1 MTIDQKSTELI
12 ILNRKT
18 ANKPVHHPLRV
29 MQFGGGNFLRAF
41 CDWMFDVLNKTT
53 DFNGSVAV
61 IKPTERGDYTELKN
75 QEGLFHVALDG
86 IRNGK
91 LVSEVTLVESVSKV
105 IQPYTEWDDYL
116 ALAEQPEMRFIV
128 SNTTEAGI
136 KFSSSD
142 KQTDCPPHEFPGK
155 LTLWLYHRFNYF
167 KGAADKGCI
176 VLPCELIE
184 DNGDALQKTVVKYA
198 EHWGLELEFIT
209 WVINCNY
216 FCSTLVDRIVSGFP
230 TDRKVAI
237 EQQTCYKDDL
247 LVAGEVYHSWV
258 IKAPPIVQKELPF
271 SKTDLNVVFVDDLKD
286 YREMKVRIL
295 NGAHTSLVPVGYLA
309 GIRTVKESMEDDL
322 VSNHILQVLSKEIK
336 PTLTNFPEKDIDTFI
351 NAVLDRFKNPT
362 LKHFLIA
369 ISLNSTSKF
378 QARLLPAF
386 KEYTQTNGHFPK
398 RIAFSLACLIR
409 FYKGEFSGENIPVND
424 DASILEFFKDE
435 WGQVTEQRQTLETLV
450 KNVLSNTDI
459 IGENLATYNG
469 LVQFITNSI
478 NSIDEVG
485 VKECLKAL

>member
-1 MTIDQKSTELI
+1 MTIDQKSTELK

-18 ANKPVHHPLRV
+18 VNKPVNHPLRV

-105 IQPYTEWDDYL
+105 IQPYTEWNDYL
-116 ALAEQPEMRFIV
+116 ALAEQPEMRFVV

-167 KGAADKGCI
+167 KGATDKGCI

-237 EQQTCYKDDL
+237 EQQTGYKDDL

-409 FYKGEFSGENIPVND
+409 FYKGEFGGENIPVND

-435 WGQVTEQRQTLETLV
+435 WGQVTEQHQTLEDLV
-450 KNVLSNTDI
+450 TNVLSNTDI
-459 IGENLATYNG
+459 VGENLATYNG

>member
-1 MTIDQKSTELI
+1 MTIDQKSTELK

-105 IQPYTEWDDYL
+105 IQPYTEWNDYL
-116 ALAEQPEMRFIV
+116 ALAEQPEMRFVV

-142 KQTDCPPHEFPGK
+142 KQTDCPPYEFPGK

-184 DNGDALQKTVVKYA
+184 DNGDALQKTVVQYA
-198 EHWGLELEFIT
+198 EHWDLEPEFIT
-209 WVINCNY
+209 WIINCNY

-237 EQQTCYKDDL
+237 EQQTGYKDDL

-435 WGQVTEQRQTLETLV
+435 WGQVTEQRQTLADLV
-450 KNVLSNTDI
+450 TNVLSNTDI
-459 IGENLATYNG
+459 VGENLATYNG